1 MTCIRLLFVLWEAWL
16 LPRQYTGNNGYSLC
30 WGQRGGETTFLIVKE
45 HLGLNEE
52 HSNPPP
58 WGKNKNCRIGESIG
72 SPWGGGPFSFP
83 GIDRLIILRICVSS
97 AVVFTH
103 WFLARVKC
111 LGTTFSKMQTSP
123 HWVSSKA
130 ELVLPFIFVR
140 PAGTAGLGHPGPP
153 SLSQWRQ

>member
-1 MTCIRLLFVLWEAWL
+1 MAPSQATLWRQQMFTLLGAAG
-16 LPRQYTGNNGYSLC
+16 RRNN
-30 WGQRGGETTFLIVKE
+30 FLIVKE

-58 WGKNKNCRIGESIG
+58 WGKNKPCRIGESIG
-72 SPWGGGPFSFP
+72 SPCGGPFSFP
-83 GIDRLIILRICVSS
+83 GINRLIILRICVSS
-97 AVVFTH
+97 VVVFTR

-140 PAGTAGLGHPGPP
+140 PAGAAGLGHPGPP
-153 SLSQWRQ
+153 SLSQWR